1 MSDTWFQ
8 EIFEGSRDALFLLDE
23 SARLVEANRAACDLT
38 AYVRAELLSMS
49 FADLCAEADRET
61 FQDYFDSVMSGKGAV
76 LESLIA
82 RKCGTKVPVELS
94 SRKVIFDGREF
105 MHASARDITGRKRVE
120 EKLRERERQISTA
133 QKLARLGSWEWD
145 IVADRVSWSD
155 ELHRIYGLDPED
167 FGATYDAFSDC
178 IHPFD
183 REFVQDVI
191 ANALRDH
198 QSFDIYHR
206 IIRPD
211 KSVRTV
217 HALGEIIVDNGRA
230 IKMVGT
236 AQDVTERRQ
245 EEEALRRAEE
255 KYHGIFENA
264 VEGVFQSTPD
274 GRFISVNPAMAQMY
288 GFLSPEEM
296 IAKRTDIEHQHY
308 VDPRTRATFR
318 RLLEENGV
326 VEGLEAEVYGEN
338 GTKFWTSE
346 TVRAVRDSIGAVL
359 YYEGFVKDITE
370 HKQAEEAREQLLKD
384 RERLLNSLVTAQE
397 EERKRIARELHDQLG
412 QQITALMLGIKLLK
426 DSGYCQS
433 QAAEHLNRLQEYAD
447 QLGREVHNIAWE
459 LRPTALDDLGL
470 QTALGNYLE
479 KWSERSGEKVEYHTN
494 GLDGHRLSTQ
504 IETALYRVIQEA
516 LTNVLKHA
524 CARCVS
530 LILERR
536 DNHVR
541 AIIEDDGCGFD
552 VEAVMNATE
561 SDRKL
566 GLLGM
571 RERLALVFGTLEI
584 ESTPGAGTTLF
595 VRIPTPTLEAEEI
608 NR

>member
-8 EIFEGSRDALFLLDE
+8 EIFEGSRDAIFLLDDG
-23 SARLVEANRAACDLT
+23 ARFVEVNRAACDLT
-38 AYVRAELLSMS
+38 GYNRAELLSMS
-49 FADLCAEADRET
+49 FADLCAEADQQT
-61 FQDYFDSVMSGKGAV
+61 FRDYFVSVMSGKGAV
-76 LESLIA
+76 TESLIT

-94 SRKVIFDGREF
+94 SRKVMFGRKAF
-105 MHASARDITGRKRVE
+105 MHAAARDIRGRKRVE
-120 EKLRERERQISTA
+120 DKLRERERQLSTA
-133 QKLARLGSWEWD
+133 QQIARLGSWEWD
-145 IVADRVSWSD
+145 VIANKVSWSD
-155 ELHRIYGLDPED
+155 ELYRIYGLSQQE
-167 FGATYDAFSDC
+167 FGATYEEFLDSV
-178 IHPFD
+178 HPFD
-183 REFVQDVI
+183 KEFLQDVI
-191 ANALRDH
+191 ANALQDH
-198 QSFDIYHR
+198 QPFDIYHR

-211 KSVRTV
+211 ATVRTV
-217 HALGEIIVDNGRA
+217 HALGEVIVDQARA

-236 AQDVTERRQ
+236 TQDVTERRQ

-255 KYHGIFENA
+255 KYHSIFENA
-264 VEGVFQSTPD
+264 VEGIFQSTPD
-274 GRFISVNPAMAQMY
+274 GRFISVNPAMAEMY

-296 IAKRTDIEHQHY
+296 IAERTDIEHQHY
-308 VDPRTRATFR
+308 VEPLTRATFK

-326 VEGLEAEVYGEN
+326 VEGLEAEVYGKN
-338 GTKFWTSE
+338 GSKFWTSE
-346 TVRAVRDSIGAVL
+346 NVRAVRDAGGTVL

-370 HKQAEEAREQLLKD
+370 RKQAEEAREQLLKD
-384 RERLLNSLVTAQE
+384 RERLLSRLVTAQE
-397 EERKRIARELHDQLG
+397 EERQRIARELHDQLG

-426 DSGYCQS
+426 DSGYCQP
-433 QAAEHLNRLQEYAD
+433 QAAQHLSRLQEYAD

-479 KWSERSGEKVEYHTN
+479 KWSERSGKKVELHTQ
-494 GLDGHRLSTQ
+494 GLNGHRLSTQ
-504 IETALYRVIQEA
+504 IETTLYRVIQEA
-516 LTNVLKHA
+516 LTNVRKHA
-524 CARCVS
+524 SAGCVS

-552 VEAVMNATE
+552 VEAVMSAPE

-584 ESTPGAGTTLF
+584 ESTRGAGTTLF
-595 VRIPTPTLEAEEI
+595 VRIPTPQLEM
-608 NR
+608 